1 MASMK
6 QPPTIE
12 ERRLSPMCI
21 RVANADLALKAV
33 DLIFASIGSSD
44 VTTRDWTVTGSLA
57 HPDGGGVHVK
67 MTVKAYLVQ
76 EGDWTYLDVRRRSGD
91 ALFGSRVFGLLN
103 DSLTAFKIP
112 SCFQKGNL
120 VLPSPPGLK
129 LLPAKDP
136 HQDVP
141 SLCLGDAARDELVWS
156 TVDGIASWPLES
168 IQHFKADHDEVHG
181 HFLRG
186 VLNPSVFDEHLL
198 RIPALVRQGL
208 KPRRC
213 WKNRLPHNCG
223 EVLEQISMLICEG
236 EMYHVLHESE
246 AAFA

>member
-12 ERRLSPMCI
+12 MRLLSPMCI

-33 DLIFASIGSSD
+33 DLIFASIGGSD
-44 VTTRDWTVTGSLA
+44 VTTRDWTVTCSLA
-57 HPDGGGVHVK
+57 HPDGGGAHVK

-76 EGDWTYLDVRRRSGD
+76 SDGTYLDVRRWSGD

-112 SCFQKGNL
+112 SYFQKGNRI
-120 VLPSPPGLK
+120 LPSPPPGLK
-129 LLPAKDP
+129 HLPAKDP
-136 HQDVP
+136 QQEVP
-141 SLCLGDAARDELVWS
+141 LLCLGDAARDELVWS
-156 TVDGIASWPLES
+156 TEYGIASWPLES
-168 IQHFKADHDEVHG
+168 IHHFKADHDEVHRQ
-181 HFLRG
+181 FLRG
-186 VLNPSVFDEHLL
+186 VLSPSVFDAHLL
-198 RIPALVRQGL
+198 KMPALMRQGL

-223 EVLEQISMLICEG
+223 EVLEQVSMLICEG
-236 EMYHVLHESE
+236 EMYHVLHESG
-246 AAFA
+246 AGFA